1 MLFEKHFIFHL
12 QIHEINQCLCND
24 IKHDKYVY
32 RVHHL
37 IIVLYSRLFICH
49 VQPYLFSYFLCE
61 LDKTC
66 IIHHLQLML
75 ILFLMVLLHS
85 SNNVIKCSFLEHQL
99 PIRYI

>member
-12 QIHEINQCLCND
+12 QIHEINQCLCNA